1 MAHGSRLTALSSGMD
16 PDPRPETPPADRVA
30 VTRHRLR
37 LGGER
42 EYVAAAGTMV
52 IAPEP
57 KGKPAKATAR
67 LSFVSYALPPE
78 PEASPRPVTF
88 AFNGGP
94 GSSSVWLHLG
104 LLGPRRVVIGDA
116 GESVGPPYRLADNE
130 HTLLTHSDL
139 VFIDPVSTG
148 HSRAL
153 DGEDPA
159 QFHGFEAD
167 IESVGEFVRL
177 WLTRAGRWDSPVFL
191 AGESYGTLRA
201 AALARHLQSRHGL
214 FLSGVMLISPIL
226 DYATVDMSPGHD
238 LAYPLLLPTYAA
250 TAHYHGRVGGD
261 LDGLLARARDFA
273 DGEYLR
279 ALHLGA
285 RLDADRFEAAATR
298 LSELTGLS
306 TDVVRRHDLRVP
318 LGRFRKELL
327 RGGHR
332 VVGRLD
338 TRFTGFDREHG
349 GDAPED
355 DPSLTAITGPFTA
368 AMQLQHRAL
377 GIREDLS
384 YEILTDRVRP
394 WSYAPFENR
403 HLRVADDLRRAMHD
417 NPHLRVHLA
426 SGIYDAAT
434 PIHALRHT
442 VDHLSLAGHLR
453 ANLQERV
460 YPAGHMMYVHGPSLA
475 RQGQDLRD
483 FVAGTAT

>member
-1 MAHGSRLTALSSGMD
+1 MD
-16 PDPRPETPPADRVA
+16 SAPQPAGPQPTGPEPDRVT
-30 VTRHRLR
+30 VTRHRLQ
-37 LGGER
+37 LGGEAR
-42 EYVAAAGTMV
+42 EYLAAAGTLV
-52 IAPEP
+52 ISPEQG
-57 KGKPAKATAR
+57 GKPAKATAR
-67 LSFVSYALPPE
+67 ISFVSYALPSE
-78 PEASPRPVTF
+78 PGAGPRPVTF

-116 GESVGPPYRLADNE
+116 GEAAPPPYRLTDNE
-130 HTLLTHSDL
+130 HTLLSHSDL

-148 HSRAL
+148 HSRAV

-159 QFHGFEAD
+159 QFHGFSAD
-167 IESVGEFVRL
+167 IESVGEFIRL

-201 AALARHLQSRHGL
+201 AALARHLQSRHGM

-250 TAHYHGRVGGD
+250 TAHYHRRIGGD
-261 LDGLLARARDFA
+261 LEGLLAQARDFA
-273 DGEYLR
+273 DGAYLR

-285 RLDADRFEAAATR
+285 RLDEGERDAAATR
-298 LSELTGLS
+298 LSALTGLS
-306 TDVVRRHDLRVP
+306 TEFVRRHDLRVP

-327 RGGHR
+327 RGEGK

-338 TRFTGFDREHG
+338 TRFTGIDREHG
-349 GDAPED
+349 GDAPEA

-368 AMQLQHRAL
+368 ALQLQHRAL

-403 HLRVADDLRRAMHD
+403 HLRVSDDLRRAMHD

-442 VDHLSLAGHLR
+442 VDHLSLAPHLHTR
-453 ANLQERV
+453 LQERV
-460 YPAGHMMYVHGPSLA
+460 YPAGHMMYVHAASL
-475 RQGQDLRD
+475 RQQGEDLRR
-483 FVAGTAT
+483 FVSGE